1 MLDDPMCIYKDKSKI
16 MWINV
21 LTMTR
26 KNEPLSKQLSFE
38 DEPKRM
44 IEMITYLKRNKKN
57 ISKT

>member
-1 MLDDPMCIYKDKSKI
+1 

-26 KNEPLSKQLSFE
+26 KKEKNEPLSKQLSFE

-44 IEMITYLKRNKKN
+44 IEMITYLKRMEEILYQKLNTVTMTTIK
-57 ISKT
+57 